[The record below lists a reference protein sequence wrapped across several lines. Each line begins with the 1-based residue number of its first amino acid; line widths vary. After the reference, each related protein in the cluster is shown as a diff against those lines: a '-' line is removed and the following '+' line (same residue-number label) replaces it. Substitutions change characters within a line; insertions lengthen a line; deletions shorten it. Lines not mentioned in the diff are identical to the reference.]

1 MLKDRGYE
9 IAINPNYEE
18 YERGLASMMYKIFDT
33 KIGSKR
39 NANEVPLQE
48 LHKP

>member
-9 IAINPNYEE
+9 IAINSNYEE
-18 YERGLASMMYKIFDT
+18 YQRGLASMMYKIFYT
-33 KIGSKR
+33 KIGSRR
-39 NANEVPLQE
+39 NANEVVAQE